1 MSIKV
6 VTGRGGVALL
16 ACALALAQPA
26 PAQGTGDGF
35 LFRRPSATF
44 AIRAGYDRALAGSD
58 VFSFVTE
65 RLTLGRGAFSSLTV
79 AADLAARLTDHVE
92 LVFGVSYSGSNP
104 RSKYH
109 DWVDQDTLPIEQ
121 TTTFARI
128 PLTVSLK
135 FFPAQRGRSIGNLA
149 WVPARY
155 APYVGFGAGAMWYRF
170 RQEGDFVDF
179 ETLDVFRDKFDS
191 SGWTMTAHGLA
202 GVEVALGPRFFLIG
216 EGRYTWARS
225 TMRQAWVDFD
235 RIDLSGFSVTAGIAF
250 RM

>member
-6 VTGRGGVALL
+6 VTGRAGMALL
-16 ACALALAQPA
+16 AGALALAEPA
-26 PAQGTGDGF
+26 LAQGTGDGF
-35 LFRRPSATF
+35 LFRRPSATL
-44 AIRAGYDRALAGSD
+44 AIRGGYDRALAGSD

-79 AADLAARLTDHVE
+79 ATDLSARLNDHADLVI
-92 LVFGVSYSGSNP
+92 GGSYSGSRA
-104 RSKYH
+104 RSEFR
-109 DWVDQDTLPIEQ
+109 DWVDQNNLPIEQ
-121 TTTFARI
+121 TTSFDRL

-135 FFPAQRGRSIGNLA
+135 YFPAQRGRSLGHLA

-155 APYVGFGAGAMWYRF
+155 APYVGLGAGAMWYRF

-179 ETLDVFRDKFDS
+179 ETLDVFGDRFDS
-191 SGWTMTAHGLA
+191 SGWTVTVHGLA
-202 GVEVALGPRFFLIG
+202 GVEVALGPRFFLSG
-216 EGRYTWARS
+216 EGRYTWAQS
-225 TMRQAWVDFD
+225 TMRRAWVDFD

>member
-1 MSIKV
+1 MSIKAA
-6 VTGRGGVALL
+6 TGL
-16 ACALALAQPA
+16 AGAAALAGALAIAQPA
-26 PAQGTGDGF
+26 FAQGTGDGF

-44 AIRAGYDRALAGSD
+44 AIRGGYDRAVAGSD

-79 AADLAARLTDHVE
+79 ATDLSARLSDHAD
-92 LVFGVSYSGSNP
+92 LVFGASYSGS
-104 RSKYH
+104 RSRSEFR
-109 DWVDQDTLPIEQ
+109 DWVDQDNLPIEQ
-121 TTTFARI
+121 TTSFDRF

-135 FFPAQRGRSIGNLA
+135 YFPAQRGRSLGSLA

-155 APYVGFGAGAMWYRF
+155 APYVGLGAGAMWYRF

-191 SGWTMTAHGLA
+191 SGWTMAAHGLA
-202 GVEVALGPRFFLIG
+202 GVEVALGPRFFLVG

-225 TMRQAWVDFD
+225 TLRQGWVGFD

>member
-6 VTGRGGVALL
+6 VTGRVGVALL
-16 ACALALAQPA
+16 AGALALAQPA

-35 LFRRPSATF
+35 LFRRPRATF

-58 VFSFVTE
+58 VFSFATE
-65 RLTLGRGAFSSLTV
+65 RLTLGRGSFSSLTV
-79 AADLAARLTDHVE
+79 ATDLSARLNDRVD
-92 LVFGVSYSGSNP
+92 LVFGASYSGS
-104 RSKYH
+104 RSRSEFR
-109 DWVDQDTLPIEQ
+109 DWVDQDSLPIEQ
-121 TTTFARI
+121 TTSFDRL
-128 PLTVSLK
+128 PLTVGLK
-135 FFPAQRGRSIGNLA
+135 IYLAQRGRSLGHLA

-155 APYVGFGAGAMWYRF
+155 VPYVGVGAGAMWYRF

-179 ETLDVFRDKFDS
+179 ETLDVFGDKFDS

-202 GVEVALGPRFFLIG
+202 GVEVALGPRFFLVG
-216 EGRYTWARS
+216 EGRYTWAQS
-225 TMRQAWVDFD
+225 TMGQAWVDFD